1 MNDYIFDNLEPVHM
15 PSLDLTRSFELAKSV
30 QAHMDESQRHMEQ
43 ISRSAY
49 EERRRTQEA
58 IERTAENTAQ
68 TNIQLQKIIE
78 NQNAYIDL
86 LRGQLETSQKQLDI
100 LKNLFASTE
109 DGVTVEKEIMKIIQA
124 NIDEKHPLWEYV
136 KDKGGDVAV
145 AGVLQWG
152 PVIWTALKTY
162 LATQGILIP

>member
-1 MNDYIFDNLEPVHM
+1 MNDNIFDNLEPVHM

-68 TNIQLQKIIE
+68 ILLTRSSELDPNLACEQAPNYQKYYRSLS
-78 NQNAYIDL
+78 N
-86 LRGQLETSQKQLDI
+86 S
-100 LKNLFASTE
+100 
-109 DGVTVEKEIMKIIQA
+109 
-124 NIDEKHPLWEYV
+124 
-136 KDKGGDVAV
+136 
-145 AGVLQWG
+145 
-152 PVIWTALKTY
+152 
-162 LATQGILIP
+162 

>member
-1 MNDYIFDNLEPVHM
+1 MNDNIFDNLEPVHM
-15 PSLDLTRSFELAKSV
+15 PSLDLTRGFELAKSV

-109 DGVTVEKEIMKIIQA
+109 DGVAVEKEIMKIREFLSQQ
-124 NIDEKHPLWEYV
+124 KCQYV
-136 KDKGGDVAV
+136 FCFIFLIS
-145 AGVLQWG
+145 VLFKIGENLEW
-152 PVIWTALKTY
+152 A
-162 LATQGILIP
+162 

>member
-1 MNDYIFDNLEPVHM
+1 MNDNIFDNLEPVHM
-15 PSLDLTRSFELAKSV
+15 PSLDLTRGFELAKSV

-109 DGVTVEKEIMKIIQA
+109 DGVAVEKEIMKITSFIRIVDGKIA
-124 NIDEKHPLWEYV
+124 SVDEYWGDDGTAPQWRQDKHIGTKIKE
-136 KDKGGDVAV
+136 
-145 AGVLQWG
+145 
-152 PVIWTALKTY
+152 
-162 LATQGILIP
+162 